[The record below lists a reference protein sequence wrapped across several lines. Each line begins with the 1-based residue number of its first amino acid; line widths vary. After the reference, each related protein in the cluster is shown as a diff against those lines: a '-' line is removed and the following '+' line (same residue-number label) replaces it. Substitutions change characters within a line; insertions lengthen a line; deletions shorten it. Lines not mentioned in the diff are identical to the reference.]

1 MSWARKFVYAFP
13 HCSHRK
19 GSSES
24 KSGSVSDAHNNPSM
38 ARPTMVSRVFKMS
51 VKDPLLLPAL
61 KELLKDPA
69 GKLNPLVIQNSLV
82 LVAWTISDRTYLQK
96 EYRKE
101 LLTLSQTMGEHLQPN
116 IASQLGRSGVAGV
129 LNGRYLQLDRI

>member
-51 VKDPLLLPAL
+51 VKNPLLLPAL

-82 LVAWTISDRTYLQK
+82 LIAWTISDRTYLQK
-96 EYRKE
+96 EYRKG
-101 LLTLSQTMGEHLQPN
+101 LLTLS
-116 IASQLGRSGVAGV
+116 
-129 LNGRYLQLDRI
+129 